1 MPSRVRSYR
10 ATGTSSATRPA
21 FWGGWIRLIL
31 VASVTSLPELVTGIS
46 SVTVAAAPNIAVGD
60 VMGSCVFNLAILVV
74 VDLLYREEPVY
85 GRASQG
91 HILSAGFG
99 VILIGFSGLNVMLGS
114 PPCRACI
121 RAHRRLYA
129 NHLVALPA

>member
-1 MPSRVRSYR
+1 M
-10 ATGTSSATRPA
+10 
-21 FWGGWIRLIL
+21 
-31 VASVTSLPELVTGIS
+31 
-46 SVTVAAAPNIAVGD
+46 AAAPNIAVGD

-114 PPCRACI
+114 
-121 RAHRRLYA
+121 RLAVPAFGHIGAYTPII
-129 NHLVALPA
+129 LLLYLPEGDW